1 VRYKEAV
8 SVWKKECDAV
18 REAKKKFAAQK
29 PTQEKL
35 EKPISRPKPAVV
47 AVESSDNEE
56 EDDNEQLE

>member
-1 VRYKEAV
+1 M
-8 SVWKKECDAV
+8 